1 MSRKNAMIWSVGNA
15 SSSQVTPYRTKLLTH
30 GLWIMGKRK
39 RVTVP
44 QIVWLP
50 EALEDTQRL
59 RLFFRA
65 GRVLQTGA
73 KRLADF
79 PEIGQPMNDGTDRRE
94 LFLPFGTVGYVLRYI
109 TDKQTVVII
118 RTWYSREKR

>member
-1 MSRKNAMIWSVGNA
+1 MA
-15 SSSQVTPYRTKLLTH
+15 
-30 GLWIMGKRK
+30 WIMGQRK
-39 RVTVP
+39 RATVP

-50 EALEDTQRL
+50 EALEDMQRL
-59 RLFFRA
+59 RLFLEDKNPTAAALA
-65 GRVLQTGA
+65 GRVLQAGA

-94 LFLPFGTVGYVLRYI
+94 LFLPFGTGGYVLRYI

-118 RTWYSREKR
+118 RTWPSREKR